1 MMEKSA
7 SDQRRATA
15 GTVRVSDQRIAER
28 RVVFGP
34 VAEAFGAIR
43 LDGPIALLGTARS
56 LAALR
61 DEDFGA
67 AEVQRFD
74 GVRPHN
80 PRAVVEEAGA
90 FVEARGCRS
99 VVAIGSSSAIDLG
112 KAVADGRD
120 VVLAL
125 VPTAL
130 GGAEMS
136 RGYGVVEGDRKTG
149 GRLRVPAPIVV
160 YDASLLA
167 SLPARELGSIG
178 INAWAHT
185 VEAAYAR
192 TRHALGTAAAHEAG
206 RRLPALLER
215 AAAQRD
221 DELHRALFEQAHLAG
236 FALDTRSMGLH
247 HAVCHVIGGLTLI
260 PHGIVNAV
268 VLPHAIRANAHL
280 APDAVARVAEA
291 FGIPDLAA
299 EAEAIAAAYAL
310 PRTFAELGAAADLAQ
325 RALPRIMEHRL
336 LENNP
341 APPDE
346 ATVAELLHRAYA
358 G

>member
-1 MMEKSA
+1 MS
-7 SDQRRATA
+7 
-15 GTVRVSDQRIAER
+15 GIGDQRIAER
-28 RVVFGP
+28 RIVFGP
-34 VAEAFGAIR
+34 VAEAFAAIG
-43 LDGPIALLGTARS
+43 LGGPVALVGTPRS

-61 DEDFGA
+61 DDMFAGA
-67 AEVQRFD
+67 AVHRYD
-74 GVRPHN
+74 GVQPHN
-80 PRAVVEEAGA
+80 PRATVEEAGA
-90 FVEARGCRS
+90 FVDARACRS
-99 VVAIGSSSAIDLG
+99 IVAIGSSSAIDLG
-112 KAVADGRD
+112 KAVADKRD

-125 VPTAL
+125 VPSAL

-136 RGYGVVEGDRKTG
+136 RGYGVLDGDRKVG
-149 GRLRVPAPIVV
+149 GRLRSPAPVVV
-160 YDASLLA
+160 YDAALLA

-192 TRHALGTAAAHEAG
+192 TQHALGGAAAISAG
-206 RRLPALLER
+206 RLLPPLLI
-215 AAAQRD
+215 AAAARRD
-221 DELHRALFEQAHLAG
+221 ETLHSALFANAHLAG

-247 HAVCHVIGGLTLI
+247 HAVCHVVGGLTRI

-268 VLPHAIRANAHL
+268 VLPHAIRANARL
-280 APDAVARVAEA
+280 APVAVAAVAHG

-299 EAEAIAAAYAL
+299 QAERIGGAYAL
-310 PRTFAELGAAADLAQ
+310 PRTFAELGAPADLVE
-325 RALPRIMEHRL
+325 RALPRVMEHRL

-346 ATVAELLHRAYA
+346 ATVAALLRAAYGGSAPGAEAARA